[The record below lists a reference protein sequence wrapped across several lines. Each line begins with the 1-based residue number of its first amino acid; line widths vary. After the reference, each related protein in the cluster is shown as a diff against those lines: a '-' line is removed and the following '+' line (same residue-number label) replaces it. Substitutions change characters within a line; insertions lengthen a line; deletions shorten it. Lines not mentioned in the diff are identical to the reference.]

1 MKIAVPHSKR
11 ELVIECC
18 ESAFMHEMMEPPL
31 IDIIEGIKNIFE
43 IDSDSPFK
51 TATVYVVDEE
61 DFDLMLSFSEIPYST
76 EGDMDVIDEELKNKV
91 HEEDCRSF

>member
-1 MKIAVPHSKR
+1 MKIAIPQSKR

-18 ESAFMHEMMEPPL
+18 ESAFMHEMMEPHL
-31 IDIIEGIKNIFE
+31 IDIIESLKNIFE

-51 TATVYVVDEE
+51 TETVYVVDEE
-61 DFDLMLSFSEIPYST
+61 DFDLMLSFSDIPYST

-91 HEEDCRSF
+91 HKERCRSF